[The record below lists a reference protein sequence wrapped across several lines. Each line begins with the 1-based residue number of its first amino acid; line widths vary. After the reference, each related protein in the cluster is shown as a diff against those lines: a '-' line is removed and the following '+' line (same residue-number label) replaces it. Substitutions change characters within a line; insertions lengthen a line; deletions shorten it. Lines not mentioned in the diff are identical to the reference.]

1 MLPTHT
7 FYFEQLYPL
16 QDLALA
22 LIQQQDTGFYL
33 TGGTAVSRV
42 YLHHRFSDDLDLFAN
57 LQPDFSIWCGRI
69 IDAFMQDGRWQTEV
83 IMRQQYFARVLIHQN
98 DVTLKLEMINDVP
111 SHIGIIHQHPVLG
124 RVDSPENILANKLT
138 ALVNREEP
146 RDLADVWGLCTR
158 LGLSLVDAI
167 VGAQS
172 KAAGLYPP
180 DLARR
185 LCTATVKDWELVR
198 WIEPPVVEDYLSE
211 LVALGEG
218 LILVE

>member
-7 FYFEQLYPL
+7 FYFEQRYPL

-22 LIQQQDTGFYL
+22 LIQQQDTVFFL

-57 LQPDFSIWCGRI
+57 LQPDFSIWCGSV
-69 IDAFMQDGRWQTEV
+69 IDALMQDGRWQTEV

-98 DVTLKLEMINDVP
+98 DVTLKIEMINDVP

-138 ALVNREEP
+138 ALVNREEQ
-146 RDLADVWGLCTR
+146 RDLADIWGF
-158 LGLSLVDAI
+158 
-167 VGAQS
+167 
-172 KAAGLYPP
+172 
-180 DLARR
+180 
-185 LCTATVKDWELVR
+185 
-198 WIEPPVVEDYLSE
+198 
-211 LVALGEG
+211 ALGG
-218 LILVE
+218 VFH